1 MNIDVAMRVLYLH
14 KARLTG
20 QELKTLRG
28 QIRAGDTVGA
38 MRGLDKIL
46 RRRKA
51 KDGA

>member
-1 MNIDVAMRVLYLH
+1 MSIDDAMRVLYQH
-14 KARLTG
+14 KARLTV

-28 QIRAGDTVGA
+28 QVQAGDAEAA

>member
-28 QIRAGDTVGA
+28 QIRAGDTVGT

>member
-14 KARLTG
+14 KARLTVR
-20 QELKTLRG
+20 ELRTLRG
-28 QIRAGDTVGA
+28 QVRAGDTEGA

-51 KDGA
+51 KSGA

>member
-1 MNIDVAMRVLYLH
+1 MSIDVAMRVLYLR
-14 KARLTG
+14 KARLTA

-28 QIRAGDTVGA
+28 QVRAGDTEGA

>member
-1 MNIDVAMRVLYLH
+1 MNIDDAMRVLYQH
-14 KARLTG
+14 KARLTV
-20 QELKTLRG
+20 QELKTLHG
-28 QIRAGDTVGA
+28 QVRSGDTEAA

>member
-1 MNIDVAMRVLYLH
+1 MSIDDAMRVLYLH
-14 KARLTG
+14 KARLTV

-28 QIRAGDTVGA
+28 QVRAGDTEGA

>member
-1 MNIDVAMRVLYLH
+1 MSVDDAMRVLYLH

-28 QIRAGDTVGA
+28 QVRAGDTIGA

-51 KDGA
+51 KSGA